1 MGYTKVHA
9 LKTAMHETVDQNKMS
24 AETQGSSNRISY
36 TNPSKRNRI
45 KIQNQT
51 NFASIKKGVPQ

>member
-1 MGYTKVHA
+1 
-9 LKTAMHETVDQNKMS
+9 MHETVDQNKMS